1 MVHSIAMFFNY
12 VFLSGW
18 EKAESEVAALNQ
30 QLEVAVQQN
39 LNLEVKTSHLDSAL
53 KECVRQLRRA
63 RDEQEKRICDE
74 KNEWESTRAE
84 LEQRILDL
92 QAEKSAVTDTDT
104 DTILI
109 LEALEKENSF
119 LKQELVSRCR
129 DLEVMTIERDLS
141 TKSLETAS
149 KLQLE
154 SVKKVAKLEGECRR
168 LQSMARKSEP
178 GFLDSQALVGLDQ
191 LNKLSTK
198 NLAVEIDMMDD
209 FLEMERLAALHET
222 SNAPFGESKSVDS
235 RMRDELDTMIQREA
249 DLENM
254 LEKMEAEKEEL
265 QNALDSTL
273 DSLKNAESRIAECE
287 NMLEDVQNELKAI
300 TETKELLEF
309 QLAGKESE
317 SRTLAAHLDSLKA
330 EIEQERKSSEELTIK
345 CNELTR
351 KIQETELEHSMNSNG
366 ELKIKQ
372 VGCQL

>member
-12 VFLSGW
+12 VLLSGW

-84 LEQRILDL
+84 LEKRILDL
-92 QAEKSAVTDTDT
+92 QAEKSAVTDT

-129 DLEVMTIERDLS
+129 DLEVTTIERDLS

-154 SVKKVAKLEGECRR
+154 SVKKVAKLDEGECRR

-178 GFLDSQALVGLDQ
+178 GFLDSRALVGLDQ

-351 KIQETELEHSMNSNG
+351 KIQESELEHSMNSNG

-372 VGCQL
+372 VGRQL